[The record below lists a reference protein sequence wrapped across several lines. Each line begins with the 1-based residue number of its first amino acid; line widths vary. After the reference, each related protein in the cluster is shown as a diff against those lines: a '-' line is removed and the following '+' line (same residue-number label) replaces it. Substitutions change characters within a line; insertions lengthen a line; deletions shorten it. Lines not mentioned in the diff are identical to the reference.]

1 MEKRV
6 VAGGIVKKDNKY
18 LLVQETKEICKG
30 KWNIPAGRV
39 EDGES
44 VIEAAKREVFEETG
58 CKVNITGVIEI
69 KQREFNG
76 IDVFVFLFDTELID
90 ENITVDGKEISSVKW
105 FTYEEIFNMKDDLR
119 SDGYFLNAI
128 ENKINNKVYPMDLIS
143 ISK

>member
-44 VIEAAKREVFEETG
+44 VIEAAKREVFEKTG

-105 FTYEEIFNMKDDLR
+105 FTYEEILNMKDDLR

>member
-90 ENITVDGKEISSVKW
+90 ENIIVDGNEISSVKW
-105 FTYEEIFNMKDDLR
+105 FTYEEIINMKDDLR

-128 ENKINNKVYPMDLIS
+128 ENKINNKIYPMDLIS